1 MKIKIFDN
9 YFGHKNVNLINKIKD
24 NLHLI
29 KFNFIKEDFFEKF
42 KPLVYEKSNSV
53 IEAKNYAC
61 QHFQISDICGG
72 QLKEINNVNSSLCN
86 IYNLNKGKVLF
97 PPFIKV
103 YKHRGQHY
111 SGEYGANVIYLNTSY
126 DIFPT
131 LAHEIAHYNHEKTSS
146 NYIKMGKKSE
156 IIDAGSNDFSIL
168 NKFMDNKNALKTI
181 KKELCGYACSSP
193 AEFVACTFEA
203 IMCRKQLS
211 PEILKIYKEYEGPNA
226 EILKLYFK

>member
-29 KFNFIKEDFFEKF
+29 KFNLIKEDFFEKF

-111 SGEYGANVIYLNTSY
+111 SGEYRANVI
-126 DIFPT
+126 I
-131 LAHEIAHYNHEKTSS
+131 
-146 NYIKMGKKSE
+146 
-156 IIDAGSNDFSIL
+156 
-168 NKFMDNKNALKTI
+168 
-181 KKELCGYACSSP
+181 
-193 AEFVACTFEA
+193 
-203 IMCRKQLS
+203 
-211 PEILKIYKEYEGPNA
+211 
-226 EILKLYFK
+226 